1 MQNVADSVYK
11 ECLGYCA
18 AEFRRN
24 ACAATINDLHKGV
37 VMDYL
42 PLFHKLQ
49 GRDVLLVG
57 GGEMALRKAR
67 LLLDTG
73 AALRVVAPF
82 ISEELQALVADKQG
96 QCLLR
101 EYQTSDMQDCCLVLT
116 TTDQPDVNAAVSAQ
130 AKALNIPV
138 YSVGAPDLSSFIFP
152 AIVDRSPLVIAV
164 SSAGHAPVLARLA
177 RAKIETWLPASYGR
191 LAGLA
196 AKFRDQVKTLLPHVQ
211 PRRAFWEDVFQ
222 GQIAEHVFAGRDQQ
236 AEQLLAEKISS
247 AQNKVVGE
255 VYLVGAGPGD
265 PDLLTFKALRLMQQA
280 DVVLYDRLVAPA
292 ILDLCRR
299 DAERMYVGK
308 QASNHSVPQEQ
319 INQKLVELALQGK
332 RVVRLKGGD
341 PFIFGRGGEEIE
353 ELAAQHIPFQVVP
366 GITAASGCSAYAG
379 IPLTHRDY
387 AQSVRFVTGHPKDG
401 VLDLPWSELI
411 SPTQTVVFYMGL
423 GCLPDICQQLIAHG
437 RAANTPIAL
446 VENGTTDK
454 QRVFTGNLETI
465 NQQVQEFAVQS
476 PSLIIVGEVVA
487 LRDKLNWFVGV
498 N

>member
-1 MQNVADSVYK
+1 
-11 ECLGYCA
+11 
-18 AEFRRN
+18 
-24 ACAATINDLHKGV
+24 
-37 VMDYL
+37 MDYL
-42 PLFHKLQ
+42 PLFHKMQ
-49 GRDVLLVG
+49 GRSVLLVG

-73 AALRVVAPF
+73 ATLRVIAPC
-82 ISEELQALVADKQG
+82 ISDELQALVAAKQG

-101 EYQTSDMQDCCLVLT
+101 EYQDTDMQDCCLVLA
-116 TTDQPDVNAAVSAQ
+116 TTDQSEVNVAISVQ
-130 AKALNIPV
+130 AKAQGIPV
-138 YSVGAPDLSSFIFP
+138 YALGAPELSSFIFP

-177 RAKIETWLPASYGR
+177 RAKIETWLPASYGH

-196 AKFRDQVKTLLPHVQ
+196 AKFRDQVKALLPNVQ

-222 GQIAEHVFAGRDQQ
+222 GPIAEHVFAGRDQQ
-236 AEQLLAEKISS
+236 AEALLTEKISG

-292 ILDLCRR
+292 ILELCRR
-299 DAERMYVGK
+299 DADRMYVGK
-308 QASNHSVPQEQ
+308 QASNHSVPQDQ

-401 VLDLPWSELI
+401 VLDLPWAELI
-411 SPTQTVVFYMGL
+411 ASTQTVVFYMGL

-437 RAANTPIAL
+437 RAAQTPIAL
-446 VENGTTDK
+446 VENGTTLQ
-454 QRVFTGNLETI
+454 QRVFVGTLETI
-465 NQQVQEFAVQS
+465 TQQVNDFAVQS

-487 LRDKLNWFVGV
+487 LREKLHWFAGA

>member
-1 MQNVADSVYK
+1 
-11 ECLGYCA
+11 
-18 AEFRRN
+18 
-24 ACAATINDLHKGV
+24 
-37 VMDYL
+37 MDYL

-49 GRDVLLVG
+49 GRVVLLVG

-67 LLLDTG
+67 LLLETG
-73 AALRVVAPF
+73 ARLRVVAPWV
-82 ISEELQALVADKQG
+82 SDELQSLLAAKQG
-96 QCLLR
+96 QCVLR
-101 EYQTSDMQDCCLVLT
+101 EYQAADMQGCCLVLA
-116 TTDQPDVNAAVSAQ
+116 TTDQPAVNLTIAEHAQ
-130 AKALNIPV
+130 ALGIPV
-138 YSVGAPDLSSFIFP
+138 YAVGAPELSSIIFP
-152 AIVDRSPLVIAV
+152 AIVDRSPLIVAV

-211 PRRAFWEDVFQ
+211 PRRVFWEDVFQ
-222 GQIAEHVFAGRDQQ
+222 GQIAEHVFAGRMHQ
-236 AEQLLAEKISS
+236 AEQLLHEKISG
-247 AQNKVVGE
+247 AQNQVVGE

-292 ILDLCRR
+292 ILELCRR
-299 DAERMYVGK
+299 DADRMYVGK
-308 QASNHSVPQEQ
+308 QASNHSVPQDQ
-319 INQKLVELALQGK
+319 INLRLVELARQGK

-387 AQSVRFVTGHPKDG
+387 AQSVRFVTGHPKEG
-401 VLDLPWSELI
+401 VLDLPWSELV

-423 GCLPDICQQLIAHG
+423 GCLPEICQQLMAHG
-437 RAANTPIAL
+437 RAAQTPIAL
-446 VENGTTDK
+446 VENGTTAQ
-454 QRVFTGNLETI
+454 QRVFAGALATI
-465 NQQVQEFAVQS
+465 NQQVSEFAVQS

-487 LRDKLNWFVGV
+487 LRDKLNWFAGAQTFASAGGSPA
-498 N
+498 